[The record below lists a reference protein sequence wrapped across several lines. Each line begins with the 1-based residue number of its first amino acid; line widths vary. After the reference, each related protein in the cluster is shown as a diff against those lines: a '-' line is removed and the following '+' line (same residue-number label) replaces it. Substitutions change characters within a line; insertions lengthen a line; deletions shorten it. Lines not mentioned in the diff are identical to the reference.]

1 MKIHSALVELRRTD
15 SHGWAKDSN
24 IATLGCKPSKNCT
37 KKKLH
42 INWHIKCVIRPS
54 GRLIMNVA
62 SQRQHC
68 LKQGTI
74 FSKVLLLLQHN
85 TKDEI
90 FLSSVKEDKPASGTT
105 KTQELFNPIVCSYLH
120 LGYLSLSS
128 SFKSYILSNF
138 YRAIWDKLI

>member
-1 MKIHSALVELRRTD
+1 MY
-15 SHGWAKDSN
+15 
-24 IATLGCKPSKNCT
+24 
-37 KKKLH
+37 
-42 INWHIKCVIRPS
+42 VIRS
-54 GRLIMNVA
+54 LGKLIMNVA

-68 LKQGTI
+68 LKQGNI

-90 FLSSVKEDKPASGTT
+90 FLSSVKEDKPASGIT

-120 LGYLSLSS
+120 LGYLSHSS

-138 YRAIWDKLI
+138 YRAIWDKHI